1 MTDILAIAVTAAP
14 LVALVA
20 FPIAL
25 AWVLDPSAIPGRGRP
40 ATPARP
46 LVHEP
51 EPTRWSEEL
60 PVATPS
66 SSAVADVP
74 VAHMRLTRASR

>member
-1 MTDILAIAVTAAP
+1 MTDILAIAAAAAP

-25 AWVLDPSAIPGRGRP
+25 TWALDPSAIPGRGRP

-51 EPTRWSEEL
+51 EPTRWGEER
-60 PVATPS
+60 PVATPTS
-66 SSAVADVP
+66 RAVADVP
-74 VAHMRLTRASR
+74 VAHMRPTRASR